1 MAPGLVQFAGRL
13 PSARLPVPAPPTGT
27 PLSEYARVPDVSTG
41 PTAEPPV
48 GVADTLT
55 PLKPPPRLLDT
66 VPLIVPLGTG
76 HVTEK
81 LTVDVAPLVT
91 VAFWLPGSVHPA
103 GRPDSETVLGPVATP
118 EML

>member
-27 PLSEYARVPDVSTG
+27 PLSEYAPVPDVSTG
-41 PTAEPPV
+41 PTGDPPV

-66 VPLIVPLGTG
+66 VPAIVPVGSSQ
-76 HVTEK
+76 
-81 LTVDVAPLVT
+81 VT
-91 VAFWLPGSVHPA
+91 VKFTVVVTPLDTVAVWLPGSVHVA
-103 GRPDSETVLGPVATP
+103 GRLDRATILEP
-118 EML
+118 TDTPPME